1 LSFQQLEKLQEKY
14 GAQGFVVLAFPT
26 NDFHQELDSNQEIQ
40 SFLHDHFSSVTFP
53 VFGLSSLRTN
63 PVYRTLQE
71 QLPHQYVQHNFYKY
85 LVDRQGIAQHLYP
98 KSQPPV
104 DIEQDIERLLLL
116 STTTTTGDNNKLP
129 NNKSQNDKKMMK
141 KKKMKHK

>member
-14 GAQGFVVLAFPT
+14 RDQGFVVLAFPT

-40 SFLHDHFSSVTFP
+40 SFLHDHFPEVTFP

-71 QLPHQYVQHNFYKY
+71 QLPHQFVQHNFYKY
-85 LVDRQGIAQHLYP
+85 LIDRQGIAQHLYP

-104 DIEQDIERLLLL
+104 DLEQDIERLLLA
-116 STTTTTGDNNKLP
+116 STTTTGDNKLP
-129 NNKSQNDKKMMK
+129 TNNKSKNDQKKMK
-141 KKKMKHK
+141 KKRQKHK

>member
-26 NDFHQELDSNQEIQ
+26 NDFHQELNTNEEIQ
-40 SFLHDHFSSVTFP
+40 SFLHDHFPSVTFP
-53 VFGLSSLRTN
+53 VFGQSSLRTN

-85 LVDRQGIAQHLYP
+85 LVDRHGIAQHLYP

-104 DIEQDIERLLLL
+104 DLEQDIEQLL
-116 STTTTTGDNNKLP
+116 SMSTTTTGDDNKPP
-129 NNKSQNDKKMMK
+129 NNKSKNDKKMMMK
-141 KKKMKHK
+141 KTKMKHK